1 MVCYFLCTYAIYAK
15 HPLPPNLKRTPAS
28 ALNDGRVYDRRY
40 EPGGGLA
47 VRTKVSL
54 AVIDKAVHH
63 ELSRRLGYDAKD
75 HMMRVYQ
82 ARIQWTQLGCDP

>member
-1 MVCYFLCTYAIYAK
+1 MFRAKPRRCVVFNRRAMVSHFLCTYAIYAK
-15 HPLPPNLKRTPAS
+15 RPLPPNLTRTPAS

-47 VRTKVSL
+47 VRSKVSL

-63 ELSRRLGYDAKD
+63 ELARL
-75 HMMRVYQ
+75 
-82 ARIQWTQLGCDP
+82 